1 MTDTQ
6 GDIPGQ
12 TTSPRIW
19 LVLGDKPGD
28 NAQIDI
34 IVQALGLPYEIR
46 RMLPRPEFVLG
57 KPRFAISLDHLDLAR
72 SDKLEPPWPDLILT
86 IGRRPSM
93 AALWIQQQSGM
104 HTRIV
109 LLGRPKRWMDR
120 FALIIVPSQ
129 YRMPPAA
136 NVLKLDLPLMRVD
149 QRAIEQ
155 ATGEWRTRLSTLPR
169 PLTALFVGGPTKP
182 FRMDAETAR
191 DLLRQSLAATG
202 PGYLYISTSRR
213 TPRAVVDTLQESLP
227 ANASLFAW
235 SADATDN
242 PYRGLLAL
250 ADRFVVTGDSISMMV
265 EVARL
270 GKPLAI
276 YSLPLQKGILPRLR
290 QRLSSR
296 LYGTDARSAGAHLLR
311 GIGRL
316 LYAAGVA
323 RFPRDLTA
331 AHETLYRRGL
341 ATPLGD
347 PFKTG
352 APALEDE
359 LEIVRARIQAIV
371 RDMADA
377 TDGRTRSL

>member
-213 TPRAVVDTLQESLP
+213 TPRAVVDTLQESLRQRQPLRLVRRRDRQSLSRP
-227 ANASLFAW
+227 AGARGPFRRNRRQHLYDGRGRPTGQTAGDLFA
-235 SADATDN
+235 
-242 PYRGLLAL
+242 
-250 ADRFVVTGDSISMMV
+250 
-265 EVARL
+265 
-270 GKPLAI
+270 
-276 YSLPLQKGILPRLR
+276 
-290 QRLSSR
+290 
-296 LYGTDARSAGAHLLR
+296 
-311 GIGRL
+311 
-316 LYAAGVA
+316 AAA
-323 RFPRDLTA
+323 K
-331 AHETLYRRGL
+331 
-341 ATPLGD
+341 GD
-347 PFKTG
+347 PAATS
-352 APALEDE
+352 ATAEQPP
-359 LEIVRARIQAIV
+359 VRN
-371 RDMADA
+371 
-377 TDGRTRSL
+377 